1 MTLQFIVP
9 AGFISIPIGATKEE
23 AEREIRSR
31 MPQNDLE
38 SNPLLLQ
45 NLVDN
50 IHKASQA
57 LESSGALYAGT
68 CVRTYGG
75 ELSLGTL
82 LVTVAPFA
90 FGDAAVAASGIV
102 RSLISERGEGW
113 EGGVIDTPS
122 GPVAMLSGMN
132 GLRIPVEF
140 SPSGEELTVPMAEM
154 QAFLPIP
161 QGVENQEQCLVCFNF
176 TTPCEDRW
184 EEYCSDI
191 VEILSSITFDRP
203 GPSAPNPSARPETES
218 LPARAPESSVPGAV
232 QPDRDKPATPFG

>member
-1 MTLQFIVP
+1 MTLKFTVP
-9 AGFISIPIGATKEE
+9 AGFTAIPIGVTSEE
-23 AEREIRSR
+23 AEREITSR
-31 MPQNDLE
+31 ISRDALE

-57 LESSGALYAGT
+57 LENSGALYAGT
-68 CVRTYGG
+68 CVRTYED

-82 LVTVAPFA
+82 LVTVTPFA
-90 FGDAAVAASGIV
+90 FGDAAVAAAGIV
-102 RSLISERGEGW
+102 RSLVADRGEAW
-113 EGGVIDTPS
+113 EGGVLDTPT

-132 GLRIPVEF
+132 GIHIPAEL
-140 SPSGEELTVPMAEM
+140 SPSGAELTVPMAEM

-176 TTPCEDRW
+176 TTPCEDHW

-191 VEILSSITFDRP
+191 VEILSSITFDQS
-203 GPSAPNPSARPETES
+203 GHSAPDSSAQPASES
-218 LPARAPESSVPGAV
+218 LPALAPERSVPGAAH
-232 QPDRDKPATPFG
+232 PDGDKPATPFG